1 MNIMNLMA
9 KIFLKIPAIN
19 NKRNNNIEFSK
30 KRKKKNKIYKQIL
43 KT

>member
-1 MNIMNLMA
+1 MNLMA

-30 KRKKKNKIYKQIL
+30 KETKTKYTNKF
-43 KT
+43 